1 MVKPNNIR
9 SEDLDYANS
18 VNQAILEQAPRGATL
33 LLWAMALFLTAAVV
47 WANWAELDEVVRGQ
61 GEIIPSKQLQVV
73 QNLEGGI
80 VSEILVREGDLVEAG
95 QVVMRIEDQRFSS
108 SVRENEVRY
117 FELAAKLARLKA
129 EADGA
134 EYQSPNAMPAEYR
147 SLEVEELALMRA
159 RADEL
164 ASNLEVLTSQQSQK
178 QQELIEAKSRLTQ
191 VSDSYQL
198 LLRELEITE
207 PLLKEGVISE
217 VEFLRLKRQ
226 VNDLK
231 GERSSIQL
239 SLPRVEASVAEIEKR
254 IKELG
259 HQFKSTARS
268 EYNELLAEQTRLE
281 QALSGMQDRMRRTE
295 VRSPL
300 KGTVKEVMV
309 NTVDGVV
316 KPGDSL
322 ISVVPWEDKLIVE
335 AKLSPADIGHLR
347 VGQKAVVKVSAYD
360 FSIYGGAPANLNYI
374 SASTF
379 LNEKEE
385 AYFLVRLETENSY
398 LNEQQKLLP
407 LMAGMTVSV
416 DVLTGKK
423 TVMDYL
429 LKPILKA
436 KNSALREP

>member
-129 EADGA
+129 EANGT
-134 EYQSPNAMPAEYR
+134 EYQSPIEMPSEYR

-164 ASNLEVLTSQQSQK
+164 ASNLEVLTSQQNQK

-281 QALSGMQDRMRRTE
+281 QTLSGMQDRMRRTE

>member
-164 ASNLEVLTSQQSQK
+164 ASNLEVLTSQQNQK

>member
-1 MVKPNNIR
+1 
-9 SEDLDYANS
+9 
-18 VNQAILEQAPRGATL
+18 
-33 LLWAMALFLTAAVV
+33 
-47 WANWAELDEVVRGQ
+47 
-61 GEIIPSKQLQVV
+61 
-73 QNLEGGI
+73 
-80 VSEILVREGDLVEAG
+80 
-95 QVVMRIEDQRFSS
+95 
-108 SVRENEVRY
+108 
-117 FELAAKLARLKA
+117 
-129 EADGA
+129 
-134 EYQSPNAMPAEYR
+134 
-147 SLEVEELALMRA
+147 
-159 RADEL
+159 
-164 ASNLEVLTSQQSQK
+164 
-178 QQELIEAKSRLTQ
+178 
-191 VSDSYQL
+191 
-198 LLRELEITE
+198 
-207 PLLKEGVISE
+207 
-217 VEFLRLKRQ
+217 

-360 FSIYGGAPANLNYI
+360 FSIYGSAPANLNYI

-407 LMAGMTVSV
+407 LMAGMTVDV

>member
-1 MVKPNNIR
+1 MVKPKNIR
-9 SEDLDYANS
+9 NEDLDYANS
-18 VNQAILEQAPRGATL
+18 VNQAILEQTPRGATL
-33 LLWAMALFLTAAVV
+33 LLWAMALFLSAAIV
-47 WANWAELDEVVRGQ
+47 WASWAELDEVVRGQ
-61 GEIIPSKQLQVV
+61 GEIIPSKQLQIV

-134 EYQSPNAMPAEYR
+134 DYQSPNEMPAEYR
-147 SLEVEELALMRA
+147 PLEVEELALMRA

-164 ASNLEVLTSQQSQK
+164 VSNLEVLTSQKSQK
-178 QQELIEAKSRLTQ
+178 QQELLEAKSRLAQ

-268 EYNELLAEQTRLE
+268 EYNELLAEQARLK

-300 KGTVKEVMV
+300 KGTVKEVIV
-309 NTVDGVV
+309 STVDGVV

-385 AYFLVRLETENSY
+385 AYFLVRLETENSF

>member
-1 MVKPNNIR
+1 MVKPKNIR
-9 SEDLDYANS
+9 NEDLDYANS
-18 VNQAILEQAPRGATL
+18 VNQAILEQTPRGATL
-33 LLWAMALFLTAAVV
+33 LLWAMALFLSAAIV
-47 WANWAELDEVVRGQ
+47 WASLAELDEVVRGQ
-61 GEIIPSKQLQVV
+61 GEIIPSKQLQIV

-134 EYQSPNAMPAEYR
+134 DYQSPNEMPAEYR
-147 SLEVEELALMRA
+147 PLEVEELALMRA

-164 ASNLEVLTSQQSQK
+164 VSNLEVLTSQKSQK
-178 QQELIEAKSRLTQ
+178 QQELLEAKSRLAQ

-268 EYNELLAEQTRLE
+268 EYNELLAEQARLK

-300 KGTVKEVMV
+300 KGTVKEVIV
-309 NTVDGVV
+309 STVDGVV

-385 AYFLVRLETENSY
+385 AYFLVRLETENSF